1 MTLGF
6 DRDERLSVSEPANEV
21 GVHDKAFELQREAL
35 ERAQVRGA
43 KQRGVGIREQIEE
56 CRPQQTILLEKAA
69 GCTKDINFLHRE
81 RGD

>member
-1 MTLGF
+1 MTFGF

-43 KQRGVGIREQIEE
+43 K
-56 CRPQQTILLEKAA
+56 
-69 GCTKDINFLHRE
+69 
-81 RGD
+81 